1 MSIFDQAPAKTGDH
15 FVRHNPKYLNM
26 FYGTDDVMPMWV
38 ADIDLPVAQPIT
50 DALRYVADRGQFAYE
65 FNSEGIFKAISDW
78 HKRRHDLTLDVANFV
93 PFPGVLTAI
102 SLLVRELTSEGEGV
116 LMQVPAYH
124 QFGKVITSAGRTLVK
139 SPLINRDGAYE
150 MDFADLEAKL
160 SAKDV
165 TAMILCNPHNPVG
178 RVWRAEELQQ
188 VVDIADRHG
197 VTIISDEI
205 HSDIIYEGHK
215 FTSLT
220 TLDGDKHVAV
230 IGSPAKTFGMQSISN
245 GYIYTKNENILSRMK
260 ALEDGMYLGHGNAFT
275 TYATI
280 AAYEKG
286 DAWVDEFLVYLQGTI
301 DWIAEFLKTELPT
314 LKMSPVEGTY
324 QVWFDCTATG
334 LAGDDLKAMLG
345 KSGFGATPGT
355 WFDGDATQFIRIN
368 IAAPRADIMDAFQRL
383 KATLDEGGTSR
394 SQGSKSSH
402 LSVKWPKNSSPRR
415 WSRIILMLPS
425 LGPTSR
431 SLPDQ

>member
-1 MSIFDQAPAKTGDH
+1 MTNFDHAPAKTGDH
-15 FVRHNPKYLNM
+15 FVRHNPKYLSM

-38 ADIDLPVAQPIT
+38 ADIDLPVAEPIT
-50 DALRYVADRGQFAYE
+50 EALQYVARRGQFAYE

-78 HKRRHDLTLDVANFV
+78 HQRRHDLTLDVGNFV

-102 SLLVRELTSEGEGV
+102 SLLIRELTDEGDGV
-116 LMQVPAYH
+116 LMQTPAYH
-124 QFGKVITSAGRTLVK
+124 QFGKVIASAGRELIK
-139 SPLINRDGAYE
+139 CPLLNKDGAYE

-178 RVWRAEELQQ
+178 RVWRADELQK
-188 VVDIADRHG
+188 VVEIAERHS

-205 HSDIIYEGHK
+205 HSDIIYEGHR

-245 GYIYTKNENILSRMK
+245 GYIYTKNEDVLKRMK
-260 ALEDGMYLGHGNAFT
+260 AVEDSMYLGHGNAFT

-286 DAWVDEFLVYLQGTI
+286 DAWLDEFLSYMQGTI
-301 DWIAEFLKTELPT
+301 DWIAEYTASEIPS

-324 QVWFDCTATG
+324 QIWFDCSATG
-334 LAGDDLKAMLG
+334 FAGDNLKAKLG
-345 KSGFGATPGT
+345 EAGFGATPGT
-355 WFDGDATQFIRIN
+355 WFDGDGAAFFRIN
-368 IAAPRADIMDAFQRL
+368 IAAPRADIIAAFERL
-383 KATLDEGGTSR
+383 KVALAQGTKSATQCKPAQSNGCC
-394 SQGSKSSH
+394 
-402 LSVKWPKNSSPRR
+402 
-415 WSRIILMLPS
+415 
-425 LGPTSR
+425 
-431 SLPDQ
+431 